1 MFCYLHVG
9 VRRGH
14 QTNAAET
21 LTLLV
26 FDERQ
31 KEEET
36 IFQENHKSTK
46 GDNQS
51 SQSSSVNINIFID
64 DRSN

>member
-21 LTLLV
+21 LLV

-31 KEEET
+31 KEEEEEEMET

-51 SQSSSVNINIFID
+51 SSVNINIFID